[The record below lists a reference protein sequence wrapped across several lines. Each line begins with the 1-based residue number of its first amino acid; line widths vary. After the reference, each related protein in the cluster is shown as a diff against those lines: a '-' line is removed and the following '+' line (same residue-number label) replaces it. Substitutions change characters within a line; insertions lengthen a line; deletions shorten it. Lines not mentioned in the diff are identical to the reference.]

1 MHLPLSAGA
10 RSFDVRISEPL
21 ETRLPIVPA
30 RNPLFSG
37 RADDLNRI
45 ASALAGSRTVAI
57 SGPDGCGKTQLA
69 AEYVHRHAADFP
81 GGVFWLS
88 FSGPDN
94 VPIRVAALGAAAATE
109 LRPDYADLGLD
120 DQIHTVLRTWQSDT
134 ERLLVFDDCNDED
147 LLREW
152 LPTTG
157 KATVLVTSHRTGW
170 DSSLKT
176 AIVTVGPL
184 PRADGVSLLHRLRP
198 DLAAASS
205 SLERVAEE
213 LEDHPLALRLAGGLL
228 VWGGEITIDAFVDE
242 LRARALLDHA
252 AALVAGEEAPQ
263 PSGLLGR
270 WRTPKAPPVARTFAL
285 AVRWLEHADAGRA
298 ALAVL
303 ARSACFAAGELLP
316 AELLLEA
323 ARGSGHEGAQNGL
336 AWLAQLGLLEWDS
349 GFVRLHPV
357 IAEMARASLPHS
369 GPEVAAEESAIE
381 WAAAVDDDPDPV
393 LRTLAI
399 AHLDFMASLTL
410 LHSDDERA
418 AALCFELGRRLWG
431 AGDLGRARPRLER
444 ALEIRERRLGPDDP
458 STLTTLT
465 SLGAVL
471 EAKRDFDAAQ
481 RALERALDVAWR
493 TLGPEHADTAKIV
506 TRLAW
511 TMRHL
516 GDLARA
522 HTLMERAL
530 HISEHTLEPD
540 HPDTIARL
548 EGLAVLLREFGDTD
562 AARTYG
568 ERALAVLERRLG
580 PQHPR
585 TLSAVSNMGMLLRD
599 QGDLEGARTY
609 FEYALRTC
617 EETLGPDHP
626 ETAAALDN
634 MGTLLH
640 AEGDMEG
647 ARTLIEKALTVRE
660 RTLGPDSPAS
670 GASHNNLGLL
680 LRDQGDLEG
689 ARPCFEQALVV
700 SQRTLGPYD
709 PQTAASHN
717 NLGMLLL
724 DLQDAYNAQPHL
736 ERALAIRELGLGTHH
751 PETATSLAN
760 VAALHIAFGD
770 LAGARSCLERAL
782 EVREEVLGPEHP
794 LTATTLNDLGRV
806 LRDLGDTGPA
816 TTLLARAVEIR
827 ERLFGPDH
835 PDTLTS
841 LNELD
846 QVTRESGGRTSAW
859 PRQRLPDS
867 PYFEHDTGG
876 S

>member
-1 MHLPLSAGA
+1 M
-10 RSFDVRISEPL
+10 DVRISEPL

-37 RADDLNRI
+37 RADELNRI

-57 SGPDGCGKTQLA
+57 SGPDGIGKTQLA
-69 AEYVHRHAADFP
+69 AEFVHRRAADYP

-88 FSGPDN
+88 FSSPDN
-94 VPIRVAALGAAAATE
+94 VPVRVAAQGAAAATE

-120 DQIHTVLRTWQSDT
+120 EQIQAVLRTWESDT

-147 LLREW
+147 TLREW
-152 LPTTG
+152 LPATG
-157 KATVLVTSHRTGW
+157 KATVLVTSHRAAW
-170 DSSLKT
+170 DTSLKT
-176 AIVTVGPL
+176 AIVKVGPL
-184 PRADGVSLLHRLRP
+184 PRHDGVGLLRRLRP
-198 DLAAASS
+198 DVAPASS

-228 VWGGEITIDAFVDE
+228 VWGGEITIDAFLEE
-242 LRARALLDHA
+242 LRARALLEHA
-252 AALVAGEEAPQ
+252 AALVADEEPPQ
-263 PSGLLGR
+263 AAGLLGR

-285 AVRWLEHADAGRA
+285 AVRWLERADAGRA
-298 ALAVL
+298 ALTVL
-303 ARSACFAAGELLP
+303 ARTACFAAGELLP
-316 AELLLEA
+316 ADLLLEA
-323 ARGSGHEGAQNGL
+323 APGSGHEGAQNGL

-381 WAAAVDDDPDPV
+381 WAGAVGDGPDPV
-393 LRTLAI
+393 LRTVAI
-399 AHLDFMASLTL
+399 AHLDFMASLTSS
-410 LHSDDERA
+410 HTDERA
-418 AALCFELGRRLWG
+418 AALCFELGRWLWA
-431 AGDLGRARPRLER
+431 AGDLRRSRPNLER
-444 ALEIRERRLGPDDP
+444 ALEIREQRLGSDDRRP
-458 STLTTLT
+458 LTTLT

-471 EAKRDFDAAQ
+471 EAQRDFNGAQ
-481 RALERALDVAWR
+481 RTLERALDVAER
-493 TLGPEHADTAKIV
+493 TLGPEHADTAKII
-506 TRLAW
+506 TSLAW
-511 TMRHL
+511 TMRHQ

-522 HTLMERAL
+522 HTHMDRAL
-530 HISEHTLEPD
+530 HISEHTLGAE

-548 EGLAVLLREFGDTD
+548 EGLAVLLREFGDAD

-568 ERALAVLERRLG
+568 ERALGVLERRLG

-585 TLSAVSNMGMLLRD
+585 TLSAVNNMGMLLRD

-626 ETAAALDN
+626 ETAAAMDN

-640 AEGDMEG
+640 AEGDVEG
-647 ARTLIEKALTVRE
+647 ARTLIEKALAVRD

-670 GASHNNLGLL
+670 GASHNNLGML

-709 PQTAASHN
+709 PQTAASHS

-724 DLQDAYNAQPHL
+724 DLQDTYNAQPHL
-736 ERALAIRELGLGTHH
+736 ERALAIREQGLGTHH

-760 VAALHIAFGD
+760 VGALHVAFGD
-770 LAGARSCLERAL
+770 LAGARAYLEGAL
-782 EVREEVLGPEHP
+782 EVREEVLGPDHA

-806 LRDLGDTGPA
+806 LRDLGDAGPA
-816 TTLLARAVEIR
+816 MTILARAVEIR
-827 ERLFGPDH
+827 ERLLGPDH

-841 LNELD
+841 LNDLD
-846 QVTRESGGRTSAW
+846 QLTRESGGRPSAW
-859 PRQRLPDS
+859 PRPRLPDS
-867 PYFEHDTGG
+867 PYFEHDHGRG
-876 S
+876 